1 MEKQVSQTE
10 VPEEPA
16 GANRDEGGFYT
27 LWLLL
32 LIVCGV
38 AVYLWYRGD
47 KLSDTIREDRE
58 WISKLEERLEP
69 LPVEIMEIE
78 VANVDEDIN
87 YETDYGDD
95 LRASSSMY
103 LAFRVTY
110 CPNRMT
116 NERRSE
122 ELELPVELVVYYYEV
137 PRENE
142 DGERTLFSISYSYR
156 DTLSVSDGL
165 MPYESCV
172 EELSSYGSPEHGT
185 WTAGLYRVEIWYEG
199 LCIGTK
205 SFSLY

>member
-1 MEKQVSQTE
+1 M
-10 VPEEPA
+10 
-16 GANRDEGGFYT
+16 
-27 LWLLL
+27 WLLL
-32 LIVCGV
+32 LFACGV

-47 KLSDTIREDRE
+47 KLSDIIREDRE

-78 VANVDEDIN
+78 VANVDEDYN

-95 LRASSSMY
+95 IRASSSMY
-103 LAFRVTY
+103 FAFRVTY

-137 PRENE
+137 HRENE
-142 DGERTLFSISYSYR
+142 DGERTLFSRSYSYR
-156 DTLSVSDGL
+156 DTLHVSDGL
-165 MPYESCV
+165 MPYECSD
-172 EELSSYGSPEHGT
+172 EELIPYGLPEPGA
-185 WTAGLYRVEIWYEG
+185 WPAGLYRVEIWYEG

>member
-10 VPEEPA
+10 IPEEPA

-32 LIVCGV
+32 LFACGV

-47 KLSDTIREDRE
+47 KLSDIIREDRE

-78 VANVDEDIN
+78 VANVDEDYN

-95 LRASSSMY
+95 IRASSSMY

-122 ELELPVELVVYYYEV
+122 ELELPIELVVYYYEV
-137 PRENE
+137 PREDE

-156 DTLSVSDGL
+156 DTLPVSDGL

-185 WTAGLYRVEIWYEG
+185 WPAGLYRVEIWYEG
-199 LCIGTK
+199 LCIGMK
-205 SFSLY
+205 CFSLY

>member
-1 MEKQVSQTE
+1 MEKQVSQTG

-69 LPVEIMEIE
+69 LPVEIIQIE
-78 VANVDEDIN
+78 VANVDEDDN

-95 LRASSSMY
+95 IRASSSMY

-122 ELELPVELVVYYYEV
+122 ELELPIELVVYYYEV
-137 PRENE
+137 PREDE

-165 MPYESCV
+165 MPYESSD
-172 EELSSYGSPEHGT
+172 EELIPYGSPEPGA
-185 WTAGLYRVEIWYEG
+185 WLAGLYRVEIWYEG

>member
-1 MEKQVSQTE
+1 MSQTE
-10 VPEEPA
+10 LPEEPA
-16 GANRDEGGFYT
+16 GANRDDGSFYT
-27 LWLLL
+27 LWVLL

-78 VANVDEDIN
+78 VANVDEDDN

-95 LRASSSMY
+95 ILASSSMY
-103 LAFRVTY
+103 LVFRITY

-137 PRENE
+137 HRENE
-142 DGERTLFSISYSYR
+142 DGERTLFSRSYSYR
-156 DTLSVSDGL
+156 DTIYVSDGL
-165 MPYESCV
+165 MPYECSD
-172 EELSSYGSPEHGT
+172 EELIPYGSPEPGS

-199 LCIGTK
+199 LCIGMK

>member
-10 VPEEPA
+10 LPEEPA
-16 GANRDEGGFYT
+16 GANRDDGSFYT
-27 LWLLL
+27 LWVLL

-78 VANVDEDIN
+78 VANVDEDDN

-95 LRASSSMY
+95 ILASSSMY
-103 LAFRVTY
+103 LAFRITY

-137 PRENE
+137 HRENE
-142 DGERTLFSISYSYR
+142 DGERTLFSRSYSYR
-156 DTLSVSDGL
+156 DTIYVSDGL
-165 MPYESCV
+165 MPYECSD
-172 EELSSYGSPEHGT
+172 EELIPYGSPEPGS

-199 LCIGTK
+199 LCIGMK